1 MKKTILVFSL
11 IFVFALTSLAM
22 AGLMDKVKNAAKAV
36 KGGEKHE
43 LKLSDIDKDLASYE
57 GGEFD
62 VVTANKDKYVYTT
75 YDDATWDAI
84 ATSAAKSCLCTDF
97 AEKVVNSPNAK
108 DADFQA
114 ALKVFE
120 PMTTEAAKLMSS
132 VTSFIGQVKADPTKA
147 LMLKD
152 AMKVKDQVKTMTD
165 KAPALLKGLKDKA
178 AAEKAK
184 AEEK

>member
-11 IFVFALTSLAM
+11 IFVFAISSLAM
-22 AGLMDKVKNAAKAV
+22 AGLLDKAKNAAKTMASA
-36 KGGEKHE
+36 EKHE

-62 VVTANKDKYVYTT
+62 VVKDNKDKYVYKT
-75 YDDATWDAI
+75 YKDATWDAI
-84 ATSAAKSCLCTDF
+84 AASAAKSCLCTDF

-108 DADFQA
+108 NSDFEA

-120 PMTTEAAKLMSS
+120 PMSAEVAKLTSS
-132 VTSFIGQVKADPTKA
+132 VTSFIGQVKSDPTKA
-147 LMLKD
+147 MMLKD
-152 AMKVKDQVKTMTD
+152 AMTVKDQIATMTS
-165 KAPALLKGLKDKA
+165 KAPDIIKGLKDKI